1 MRLVETSVKR
11 PVGVIMLVLAALV
24 LGGISL
30 KNLSID
36 LFPNID
42 VPVAVIATSYQGAAP
57 QEMEQLVT
65 RPVESAV
72 GSIEGVQAIDSMSS
86 AGSSLVILQFDWGR
100 NIDES
105 MNTIRERVDQVVGA
119 LPEDAGR
126 PSILRFDP
134 QQLPVMWVGV
144 SGASPDILQQ
154 LAESD
159 IQPAFERVDGVASVS
174 IEGGLTREIQVQMD
188 QARLASYGLNGTQI
202 VQAISAE
209 NQSVSAGTLERGTQD
224 LQLRINGD
232 FTTVEDIGD
241 TPVML
246 PSGGTITVND
256 VANVTDTFRTPDLRS
271 EVNGSEAVVLSIMK
285 QSDGNTVEVADNM
298 YRAIEQV
305 QAELA
310 DSEFSVDVII
320 DTSDFIRQSI
330 ASVVNNMLI
339 GAVLSI
345 IVLLVFLRSIRTTLV
360 IGISIPIAIISTFT
374 LMYFTGETLNVLSMG
389 GLALGLGM
397 MVDSSIVILENIF
410 SKRQQGYS
418 MIEAAKEGG
427 SELAS
432 AVLAS
437 TLTSV
442 VVFLPIVFVE
452 GLASEIFRPL
462 AYTVA
467 FALFA
472 SLVVSLTLI
481 PMLSSKLLSKVKV
494 DEPEE
499 KKGFDRW
506 FEKATDV
513 YERVLNWALIKRKT
527 TVALTGLAIVASLAL
542 TPFIGMSFI
551 PEADQGQ
558 VQMNVVTQ
566 TGTRLAELDEI
577 AERVNGTLQ
586 PYEEIIDTSYAMIGG
601 SSQGMG
607 GGSSEIEFIIQ
618 LVHPSDRSMTTEEF
632 VQSLSEEMD
641 DLPGAETTIATVD
654 AGLGGGSP
662 IQIDISGPDLDVL
675 EDLAQQVMWMIEDNE
690 GITNVDSTVNEGSP
704 ELQIVVDRDMAAQY
718 GLTQQQVM
726 SEIMLGYHGQVA
738 TRYREAGNEFDVRV
752 ILPEEFRQTIQD
764 VETLMIHNQQGAEI
778 PLSSI
783 AELRQIQGPTE
794 INRSNQ
800 QREVRVTS
808 DLVGVDLGTATTQI
822 ERQLERMNKP
832 DGYTMSIGGQ
842 SQEMIDAFEQLIL
855 AFLLSI
861 FLVYMVM
868 AIQFE
873 SFLFPFIIMFSL
885 PTMLVGV
892 LGGLFITNEPLSVPA
907 FVGVIMLAGI
917 VVNNAIVLVSYI
929 NILREKGFDRHEAI
943 IESGRSRLR
952 PIFMTTLTTAL
963 AMVPLALGLGQGAEA
978 QTPMAVV
985 IIFGLMASTIFTL
998 ILIPVMY
1005 IFFDNLSKR
1014 IGSFSFR
1021 RKRKQEVDPIEE

>member
-1 MRLVETSVKR
+1 MKLVETSVKR
-11 PVGVIMLVLAALV
+11 PVGVIMIVLAALV

-30 KNLSID
+30 KNLAID
-36 LFPNID
+36 LFPEIE

-65 RPVESAV
+65 RPIESAV
-72 GSIEGVQAIDSMSS
+72 GSIEGVQAIESMSA

-105 MNTIRERVDQVVGA
+105 MNAIRERVDQVVGV
-119 LPEDAGR
+119 LPENAGR

-134 QQLPVMWVGV
+134 QQLPVMWVSI

-154 LAESD
+154 LAETE

-188 QARLASYGLNGTQI
+188 QAKLATYGLNGSQI
-202 VQAISAE
+202 AQAISAE
-209 NQSVSAGTLERGTQD
+209 NQSISAGTLERGTQD

-232 FTTVEDIGD
+232 FTSIDDIGN
-241 TPVML
+241 TPLMI
-246 PSGGTITVND
+246 PTGETITVND
-256 VANVTDTFRTPDLRS
+256 VAEVTDTFLERDVRS

-285 QSDGNTVEVADNM
+285 QSDGNTVAVSDNM

-305 QAELA
+305 QQDLG
-310 DSEFSVDVII
+310 DSQFTVDVII
-320 DTSDFIRQSI
+320 DTSEFIRQSI
-330 ASVVNNMLI
+330 ASVVNNMLL
-339 GAVLSI
+339 GALLSVI
-345 IVLLVFLRSIRTTLV
+345 ILLIFLRSIRTTLV

-452 GLASEIFRPL
+452 GLPAQIFRPL
-462 AYTVA
+462 AFTVA

-494 DEPEE
+494 GEPEE
-499 KKGFDRW
+499 KKGFDRL
-506 FEKATDV
+506 FDKITNI
-513 YERVLNWALIKRKT
+513 YERVLKWALKKRKT
-527 TVALTGLAIVASLAL
+527 TVALTIFSIVASLAL

-558 VQMNVVTQ
+558 VQMNIIAQ
-566 TGTRLAELDEI
+566 TGTRIAELDEMV
-577 AERVNGTLQ
+577 ERVNETLE
-586 PYEEIIDTSYAMIGG
+586 PYEEIIETRYSMIGG

-607 GGSSEIEFIIQ
+607 GGSSEIEVIIQ
-618 LVHPSDRSMTTEEF
+618 LVEPSERSMTTEEF
-632 VQSLSEEMD
+632 VQSLGDEMT
-641 DLPGAETTIATVD
+641 DLPGAETTITAVG

-662 IQIDISGPDLDVL
+662 IQINISGPEMDVL

-690 GITNVDSTVNEGSP
+690 GITNVDSTISEGRP

-718 GLTQQQVM
+718 GLSQQQVM
-726 SEIMLGYHGQVA
+726 SEIMLGYSGQVA
-738 TRYREAGNEFDVRV
+738 TRYREEGKEFDVRV
-752 ILPEEFRQTIQD
+752 ILPDDQRQTIQD
-764 VETLMIHNQQGAEI
+764 IETMMIHNQQGTEI

-783 AELRQIQGPTE
+783 AELQQIQGPTE

-822 ERQLERMNKP
+822 EAQLERMHKP
-832 DGYTMSIGGQ
+832 DGYNLSLGGQ
-842 SQEMIDAFEQLIL
+842 SQEMIDAFEQLAL
-855 AFLLSI
+855 AFFLSI

-885 PTMLVGV
+885 PTMIVGV

-929 NILREKGFDRHEAI
+929 NILREKGMDRTEAI

-963 AMVPLALGLGQGAEA
+963 AMVPLALGIGQGAEA

-985 IIFGLMASTIFTL
+985 IIFGLMASTVFTL

-1014 IGSFSFR
+1014 MGSFSFK
-1021 RKRKQEVDPIEE
+1021 RKREVDSIEE